1 MATSMK
7 LTVKKVANSGN
18 IETNKSKI
26 KVTVD
31 ITTTGESKNLSGDT
45 KGCVE
50 IDGGRVA
57 SLDGKKFY
65 QNSTTTIY
73 SKTHEVQH
81 EEDGTKTATVHVWF
95 DTKIA
100 AEDIEATKTVVLDTI
115 PRASALEVPPMF
127 YGKSC
132 SIGIDVLVDGAVSD
146 ISYTFGTKSGVL
158 AEKTA
163 DTELEWT
170 PPLELAEEYP
180 NTPSGT
186 GVFTVTTYVGETML
200 GTRTF
205 PFYVL
210 PGRSLAPVI
219 LDAKVTPKGTSL
231 NAHIKGVTHA
241 AYEMS
246 AKGQRG
252 AEIVLYSLQFA
263 GQTASGKSGET
274 GKLTAAGEQEPV
286 VTVRDSRGMTAT
298 QKLPPVMVYDYFA
311 PTLTVAEVGRGEGDT
326 LVINVKADYAD
337 VGGKNAVTLQM
348 RSRESNAGWGD
359 VYTDLSAEQTNVL
372 SGFAENKSYEVEI
385 SAVDGVGSKN
395 TVVFTIPTAEVA
407 FHIKPGGKGAAFG
420 KYATDDDTLD
430 IGWKT
435 LKVNGKTLEEMIG
448 EGGNHET
455 DAFGIESV
463 VESSL
468 DGGENIVT
476 FSDGSTVTVRN
487 GSKGSTPQR
496 GADYW
501 TAADIQAM
509 VADAVSGVLAQKATI
524 LETVYPVGALYMSTV
539 STSPKTL
546 FGFGTWERIQD
557 RFLLAAGSA
566 YTAGSTGGE
575 ATHKLTVNEMP
586 THRHRLRCGSTA
598 GTDRWVLTD
607 VKVANNQYA
616 EFREL
621 DYIENSGGDQ
631 PHNNM
636 PPYLAVYVWQRTA

>member
-45 KGCVE
+45 KGYVE

-127 YGKSC
+127 YGESC

-146 ISYTFGTKSGVL
+146 IGYTFCTKSGVL

-170 PPLELAEEYP
+170 PPMELAEEYP
-180 NTPSGT
+180 NTPAGT

-205 PFYVL
+205 PFSIL
-210 PGRSLAPVI
+210 PGSSLSPVI
-219 LDAKVTPKGTSL
+219 LDARIVPVGTTL
-231 NAHIKGVTHA
+231 NAHIKGITHA

-246 AKGQRG
+246 AEGQRG

-263 GQTASGKSGET
+263 GQTASGGTGET
-274 GKLTAAGEQEPV
+274 GKLTIAGEQEPV
-286 VTVRDSRGMTAT
+286 FTVRDGRGMSAT

-311 PTLTVAEVGRGEGDT
+311 PTLAVAEVGRGEGDT
-326 LVINVKADYAD
+326 LVINVSADYAE
-337 VGGKNAVTLQM
+337 VGGKNTVTLQM
-348 RSRESNAGWGD
+348 RYRESNAGWGD
-359 VYTDLSAEQTNVL
+359 VYTELSAEQTNVL

-420 KYATDDDTLD
+420 KYATEDDTLD
-430 IGWKT
+430 IAWGT
-435 LKVNGKTLEEMIG
+435 LKVGGKTL
-448 EGGNHET
+448 
-455 DAFGIESV
+455 
-463 VESSL
+463 L
-468 DGGENIVT
+468 DLT
-476 FSDGSTVTVRN
+476 
-487 GSKGSTPQR
+487 
-496 GADYW
+496 
-501 TAADIQAM
+501 
-509 VADAVSGVLAQKATI
+509 
-524 LETVYPVGALYMSTV
+524 YPVGSVYCSENETDPAE
-539 STSPKTL
+539 L
-546 FGFGTWERIQD
+546 FGGTWEAVEVAIAAYGWKRI
-557 RFLLAAGSA
+557 A
-566 YTAGSTGGE
+566 
-575 ATHKLTVNEMP
+575 
-586 THRHRLRCGSTA
+586 
-598 GTDRWVLTD
+598 
-607 VKVANNQYA
+607 
-616 EFREL
+616 
-621 DYIENSGGDQ
+621 
-631 PHNNM
+631 
-636 PPYLAVYVWQRTA
+636 